1 MSVAL
6 TWTVNLTGHPAV
18 SLPCGIDRDGLPVG
32 LQLIAAR
39 GEDRH
44 LLQVAHTVFTQLVHR
59 EAQT

>member
-6 TWTVNLTGHPAV
+6 TWTVNLTQQSAV
-18 SLPCGIDRDGLPVG
+18 SLPAGIDADGLPVG

-44 LLQVAHTVFTQLVHR
+44 LVRVAHTVFTYLR
-59 EAQT
+59 AS